1 MGLVLEKIKLEWKSF
16 HVISQIEFLM
26 QRNIYLKLFGHS
38 FDNKM
43 EQIMLH
49 PFIEAGPCFLA
60 TYVVFVEYQAN
71 FLVKE

>member
-1 MGLVLEKIKLEWKSF
+1 
-16 HVISQIEFLM
+16 M
-26 QRNIYLKLFGHS
+26 QRNIYLELFGHS